1 MSIFGNEMG
10 KTVAPGAYMMN
21 ATVLVRTPEDEDML
35 VQALKDELD
44 TRFRVKL
51 LNIVDPS
58 EFGLSTESM
67 SEYSQLKKLE
77 SSSSDELR
85 HVAKR
90 LGSQGFEVRSQ
101 AEIGRTRSVVRREL
115 ESRENDVVVLIRRK
129 TLKGHLEKRDD
140 TVYAEAARYP
150 GKVMVIRRGD

>member
-1 MSIFGNEMG
+1 
-10 KTVAPGAYMMN
+10 MMN